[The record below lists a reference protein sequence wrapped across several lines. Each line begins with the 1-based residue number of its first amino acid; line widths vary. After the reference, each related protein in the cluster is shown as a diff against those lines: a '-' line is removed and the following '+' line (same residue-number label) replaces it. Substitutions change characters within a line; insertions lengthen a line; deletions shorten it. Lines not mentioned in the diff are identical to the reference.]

1 MIYISQEKWNKEWDN
16 GLTMKL
22 FIEFLKKHNCV
33 QNFYGYMTTY
43 RRDLF
48 SYPNCSNI
56 GRMFIKFGKSI
67 EEDKKNGD
75 IICLKHLQLSQL
87 WKFYLLERL
96 EKFPENNRKTIKL
109 HLEEQIERNG
119 IRNSQEIKGLF
130 VKYGLVTRKSGHFL
144 I

>member
-1 MIYISQEKWNKEWDN
+1 MIYISQKKWNKEWDN

-43 RRDLF
+43 RDWF
-48 SYPNCSNI
+48 IYPNCSNI

-67 EEDKKNGD
+67 EEGKKNDG
-75 IICLKHLQLSQL
+75 IIRQKDLQLSQL

-109 HLEEQIERNG
+109 TLEEQLEING
-119 IRNSQEIKGLF
+119 IRKSQEIKDLF
-130 VKYGLVTRKSGHFL
+130 VKHGFKSRKSGEFS